1 MGFLSGLWAQVIS
14 VRVSLSAHALDNV
27 RRKTFR
33 KDYNPRELQF
43 IPMMR
48 LTAYIS
54 GRVQR
59 VGFRAK
65 AVALATKMCLVGMVQ
80 NRPDGKVLV
89 IAEGEKAELERFA
102 EALRIENTYIH
113 VQDISIEFSPGLGEF
128 SNFRKISGPDEI
140 GERLD
145 DGIEILKQMAS
156 SLNRLE
162 KKMDQSLD
170 KQDQMLDKQDQML
183 DKQETT
189 IEEISGQRNDLKTY
203 MDMRFER
210 IETDLTELKEMKTAL
225 KEKGFI

>member
-1 MGFLSGLWAQVIS
+1 MFW
-14 VRVSLSAHALDNV
+14 
-27 RRKTFR
+27 
-33 KDYNPRELQF
+33 KDYSQRELY
-43 IPMMR
+43 IILMMR

-59 VGFRAK
+59 VGFRAR
-65 AVALATKMCLVGMVQ
+65 AVALATKTGLVGMVQ
-80 NRPDGKVLV
+80 NRPDGRVLV
-89 IAEGEKAELERFA
+89 IAEGEKADLKKFA
-102 EALRIENTYIH
+102 GALRIENTYIH
-113 VQDISIEFSPGLGEF
+113 VQDISIEYSPGLGEF
-128 SNFRKISGPDEI
+128 SNFHKISGPDEI

-162 KKMDQSLD
+162 KKADHSLD

-189 IEEISGQRNDLKTY
+189 IGEISGLRIDLKTY
-203 MDMRFER
+203 MNMRFER
-210 IETDLTELKEMKTAL
+210 IEADLAELKEMKTAL

>member
-1 MGFLSGLWAQVIS
+1 M
-14 VRVSLSAHALDNV
+14 
-27 RRKTFR
+27 FR
-33 KDYNPRELQF
+33 KDYNPRELQS

-65 AVALATKMCLVGMVQ
+65 AVALATKMGLVGMVQ
-80 NRPDGKVLV
+80 NRPDGRVLV
-89 IAEGEKAELERFA
+89 IAEGEKADLERFA
-102 EALRIENTYIH
+102 KAIRIENTYIH

-128 SNFRKISGPDEI
+128 SSFRKISGPDEI

-145 DGIEILKQMAS
+145 DGIEIFKQMAS

-170 KQDQMLDKQDQML
+170 KQDQMLDKQDQMI

-189 IEEISGQRNDLKTY
+189 IGEISGQRNDLKTY

-210 IETDLTELKEMKTAL
+210 IETDLTELKELKTAL
-225 KEKGFI
+225 KDKGFI

>member
-1 MGFLSGLWAQVIS
+1 ML
-14 VRVSLSAHALDNV
+14 
-27 RRKTFR
+27 
-33 KDYNPRELQF
+33 
-43 IPMMR
+43 MMR

-65 AVALATKMCLVGMVQ
+65 AVALATKMGLVGMVQ
-80 NRPDGKVLV
+80 NRPDGRVLV
-89 IAEGEKAELERFA
+89 IAEGEKADLERFA

-145 DGIEILKQMAS
+145 DGIEILKQ
-156 SLNRLE
+156 
-162 KKMDQSLD
+162 
-170 KQDQMLDKQDQML
+170 
-183 DKQETT
+183 
-189 IEEISGQRNDLKTY
+189 NDLKTY

-210 IETDLTELKEMKTAL
+210 IETDLAELKELKTAL

>member
-1 MGFLSGLWAQVIS
+1 M
-14 VRVSLSAHALDNV
+14 
-27 RRKTFR
+27 FR
-33 KDYNPRELQF
+33 KDYNQRELY
-43 IPMMR
+43 IILMMR

-59 VGFRAK
+59 VGFRAR
-65 AVALATKMCLVGMVQ
+65 AVALATKTGLVGMVQ
-80 NRPDGKVLV
+80 NRPDGRVLV
-89 IAEGEKAELERFA
+89 IAEGEKADLEKFA
-102 EALRIENTYIH
+102 GALRIENTYIH
-113 VQDISIEFSPGLGEF
+113 VQDISIEYSPGLGEF

-162 KKMDQSLD
+162 KKADHSLD

-189 IEEISGQRNDLKTY
+189 IGEISGLRIDLKTY
-203 MDMRFER
+203 MNMRFER
-210 IETDLTELKEMKTAL
+210 IEADLAELKEMKTAL

>member
-1 MGFLSGLWAQVIS
+1 ML
-14 VRVSLSAHALDNV
+14 
-27 RRKTFR
+27 
-33 KDYNPRELQF
+33 
-43 IPMMR
+43 MMR
-48 LTAYIS
+48 LTAYIL

-65 AVALATKMCLVGMVQ
+65 AVALATKMGLVGLVQ
-80 NRPDGKVLV
+80 NRPDGRVLV
-89 IAEGEKAELERFA
+89 IAEGDKADLEKFA

-113 VQDISIEFSPGLGEF
+113 VHDIRIEFSPGLGEF

-145 DGIEILKQMAS
+145 DGIEILKLMAS

-170 KQDQMLDKQDQML
+170 KQ
-183 DKQETT
+183 ETT
-189 IEEISGQRNDLKTY
+189 IGEIGGLRYDLKTY

-210 IETDLTELKEMKTAL
+210 IETDLAELKELKTAL

>member
-1 MGFLSGLWAQVIS
+1 
-14 VRVSLSAHALDNV
+14 
-27 RRKTFR
+27 
-33 KDYNPRELQF
+33 
-43 IPMMR
+43 MMR

-65 AVALATKMCLVGMVQ
+65 AVALATKMGLVGMVQ
-80 NRPDGKVLV
+80 NRPDGRVLL

-113 VQDISIEFSPGLGEF
+113 VQDISIEFSPGLGGF
-128 SNFRKISGPDEI
+128 SSFRKISGPDEI

-189 IEEISGQRNDLKTY
+189 IGEISGQRNDLKTY

-210 IETDLTELKEMKTAL
+210 IEIDLTELKELKTAL

>member
-1 MGFLSGLWAQVIS
+1 M
-14 VRVSLSAHALDNV
+14 
-27 RRKTFR
+27 FR

-65 AVALATKMCLVGMVQ
+65 AVALAAKMGLVGMVQ
-80 NRPDGKVLV
+80 NRPDGRVLV

-113 VQDISIEFSPGLGEF
+113 D
-128 SNFRKISGPDEI
+128 
-140 GERLD
+140 
-145 DGIEILKQMAS
+145 
-156 SLNRLE
+156 
-162 KKMDQSLD
+162 SLD
-170 KQDQMLDKQDQML
+170 KQDQMLDKQDHML

-203 MDMRFER
+203 MNMRFER
-210 IETDLTELKEMKTAL
+210 IETDLAELKEMKMAL

>member
-1 MGFLSGLWAQVIS
+1 ML
-14 VRVSLSAHALDNV
+14 
-27 RRKTFR
+27 
-33 KDYNPRELQF
+33 
-43 IPMMR
+43 MMR

-54 GRVQR
+54 GRIQR

-65 AVALATKMCLVGMVQ
+65 AVALATKMGLVGMVQ
-80 NRPDGKVLV
+80 NRPDGRVLV
-89 IAEGEKAELERFA
+89 IAEGEKADLERFA

-145 DGIEILKQMAS
+145 DGIEILKQ
-156 SLNRLE
+156 
-162 KKMDQSLD
+162 
-170 KQDQMLDKQDQML
+170 
-183 DKQETT
+183 
-189 IEEISGQRNDLKTY
+189 NDLKTY

-210 IETDLTELKEMKTAL
+210 IETDLAELKELKTAL

>member
-1 MGFLSGLWAQVIS
+1 MGFLSGLWALVIS
-14 VRVSLSAHALDNV
+14 VRVSLISALRAQGQ
-27 RRKTFR
+27 KMFR
-33 KDYNPRELQF
+33 KDYNPRELQS

-65 AVALATKMCLVGMVQ
+65 AVALATKMGLVGMVQ
-80 NRPDGKVLV
+80 NRPDGRVLV
-89 IAEGEKAELERFA
+89 IAEGEKADLERLA
-102 EALRIENTYIH
+102 KAIRIENTYIH

-128 SNFRKISGPDEI
+128 SSFRKISGPDEI

-170 KQDQMLDKQDQML
+170 KQDQMI

-189 IEEISGQRNDLKTY
+189 IGEISGQRNDLKTY

-210 IETDLTELKEMKTAL
+210 IETDLTELKELKTAL
-225 KEKGFI
+225 KDKGFI

>member
-1 MGFLSGLWAQVIS
+1 
-14 VRVSLSAHALDNV
+14 
-27 RRKTFR
+27 
-33 KDYNPRELQF
+33 
-43 IPMMR
+43 MMR

-65 AVALATKMCLVGMVQ
+65 AVALATKMGLVGMVQ
-80 NRPDGKVLV
+80 NRPDGRVLV
-89 IAEGEKAELERFA
+89 IAEGEKADLGRFA

-145 DGIEILKQMAS
+145 DGIEILKQ
-156 SLNRLE
+156 
-162 KKMDQSLD
+162 
-170 KQDQMLDKQDQML
+170 
-183 DKQETT
+183 
-189 IEEISGQRNDLKTY
+189 NDLKTY

-210 IETDLTELKEMKTAL
+210 IETDLAELKELKTVL
-225 KEKGFI
+225 KEKRFI

>member
-1 MGFLSGLWAQVIS
+1 ML
-14 VRVSLSAHALDNV
+14 
-27 RRKTFR
+27 
-33 KDYNPRELQF
+33 
-43 IPMMR
+43 MMR

-65 AVALATKMCLVGMVQ
+65 AVALATKMGLVGMVQ
-80 NRPDGKVLV
+80 NRPDGRVLV

-102 EALRIENTYIH
+102 EALRIENTYIQ
-113 VQDISIEFSPGLGEF
+113 VQDISIEFFPGLGEF
-128 SNFRKISGPDEI
+128 SNFRRISGPDEI

-170 KQDQMLDKQDQML
+170 KQDQMLDKQ
-183 DKQETT
+183 ETT
-189 IEEISGQRNDLKTY
+189 IGEISGQRNDLKTY

-210 IETDLTELKEMKTAL
+210 IEIDLTELKELKTAL

>member
-1 MGFLSGLWAQVIS
+1 M
-14 VRVSLSAHALDNV
+14 
-27 RRKTFR
+27 FR

-65 AVALATKMCLVGMVQ
+65 AVSLATKMGLTGMVQ
-80 NRPDGKVLV
+80 NRPDGRVLV

-128 SNFRKISGPDEI
+128 SNFRKISGSDEV

-145 DGIEILKQMAS
+145 DGIEILKQ
-156 SLNRLE
+156 
-162 KKMDQSLD
+162 
-170 KQDQMLDKQDQML
+170 
-183 DKQETT
+183 
-189 IEEISGQRNDLKTY
+189 NDLKTY